1 MKTNT
6 ATVNGN
12 TVKFFRNG
20 IKVNGSKLIKGW
32 FSHCDGWIEQGTGQ
46 VVREHVTFFER
57 SYYREGPALRLVF
70 EHAENNSE
78 SMTDYFEQ
86 THANIYIDE
95 PLYAM
100 ALAMANEEK
109 AYCETRKAAQMAK
122 WYAKRGLAVPVAA

>member
-1 MKTNT
+1 MKKNT
-6 ATVNGN
+6 TTVNGN

-32 FSHCDGWIEQGTGQ
+32 FSHCDGWTEQGTGR

-57 SYYREGPALRLVF
+57 SYYREGPALCLAF

-86 THANIYIDE
+86 THANIYPGE
-95 PLYAM
+95 PCYQM
-100 ALAMANEEK
+100 ALAMAKEETEHR
-109 AYCETRKAAQMAK
+109 AARKAAQMAN
-122 WYAKRGLAVPVAA
+122 WYAKRGLAAPVAA